1 MKVRKVLY
9 SISDLFIQEFWYK
22 NWVRTSLRPV
32 SAKILKSP
40 CPTLTESFFQPKI
53 NNCVR
58 TTFKLPKYILSSHF
72 LFQNSFIHKPYEL
85 RKWYYLL
92 SLIFTSCSGKPVL
105 NSCEKKMLRAGPFG
119 APPLGLVVLCSYG
132 FITSVTDH
140 TKQDHT

>member
-72 LFQNSFIHKPYEL
+72 VVSKQFYSLALLIKKLVFPTKFYNSY
-85 RKWYYLL
+85 
-92 SLIFTSCSGKPVL
+92 FTSRSGRRSWSL
-105 NSCEKKMLRAGPFG
+105 AEERCWERAPSG
-119 APPLGLVVLCSYG
+119 PPLGARVLIWLFNWFSM
-132 FITSVTDH
+132 
-140 TKQDHT
+140 